1 MSAQDK
7 LGLGML
13 MFLVFFVIAFLLV
26 PRQVYQE
33 YLSSLRTRG
42 RGQIV
47 TALGVAVFALSL
59 QRGAILP
66 STPVSNADHTLRQ
79 LLRPNEWRLAHAAVL
94 RCPRPASLAAGP
106 RRYDIQGPRH
116 QDAWAWRGRQ
126 DAAGRLRTGSSYNP
140 K

>member
-26 PRQVYQE
+26 PREVYQE
-33 YLSSLRTRG
+33 YLASLKVRA

-47 TALGVAVFALSL
+47 SALVVGVFALSL
-59 QRGAILP
+59 PYFYETLVGFDNRGIALLVQILIG
-66 STPVSNADHTLRQ
+66 
-79 LLRPNEWRLAHAAVL
+79 AAAYFVL
-94 RCPRPASLAAGP
+94 IDVTHFTYKTYWQPALTK
-106 RRYDIQGPRH
+106 RRR
-116 QDAWAWRGRQ
+116 
-126 DAAGRLRTGSSYNP
+126 

>member
-33 YLSSLRTRG
+33 YFVSLKARSRG
-42 RGQIV
+42 RLVG
-47 TALGVAVFALSL
+47 ALGVAVFALSL
-59 QRGAILP
+59 PYFYETLVGFDNRGIA
-66 STPVSNADHTLRQ
+66 
-79 LLRPNEWRLAHAAVL
+79 LLVQISIGAAAYFVL
-94 RCPRPASLAAGP
+94 IDVTHFAYKTYWRPALVK
-106 RRYDIQGPRH
+106 RRR
-116 QDAWAWRGRQ
+116 
-126 DAAGRLRTGSSYNP
+126 

>member
-33 YLSSLRTRG
+33 YLSSLRTRSRG
-42 RGQIV
+42 RIV
-47 TALGVAVFALSL
+47 AALGVGVFALSL
-59 QRGAILP
+59 PYFYETLVGFDNRGIALLVQILIGAAAYFVLIDV
-66 STPVSNADHTLRQ
+66 THFAYKTYWRPVL
-79 LLRPNEWRLAHAAVL
+79 VK
-94 RCPRPASLAAGP
+94 
-106 RRYDIQGPRH
+106 RRR
-116 QDAWAWRGRQ
+116 
-126 DAAGRLRTGSSYNP
+126 

>member
-7 LGLGML
+7 LGIGML

-42 RGQIV
+42 RGRIV

-59 QRGAILP
+59 PYFYEVLVGFDNRGIALVIQILIG
-66 STPVSNADHTLRQ
+66 
-79 LLRPNEWRLAHAAVL
+79 AAAYFVL
-94 RCPRPASLAAGP
+94 IDVTHFTYKTYWVPAFVK
-106 RRYDIQGPRH
+106 RRR
-116 QDAWAWRGRQ
+116 
-126 DAAGRLRTGSSYNP
+126 